1 MVSKKWIAGAC
12 SVLLVLLLIAGG
24 AAVAADLGGAD
35 DPLVSLSYIEQLIPQ
50 LNENIEKII
59 DEKIDAF
66 DTSLD
71 EKIAQVDQSIDEKIS
86 RFEEQYAAGFADEEF
101 IAKVAAAL
109 ADKGLSTG
117 TSGGDTT
124 GDGSGE
130 TSTPVSGE
138 GYLFKVVD
146 VSAGQTLIG
155 EVGTEILWRIGT
167 GTCSSP
173 GSPGLIDITTGS
185 DLAAGGQLQQNHV
198 YVVTV
203 RDRGFKATS
212 NCKALIKGPYSI
224 Q

>member
-1 MVSKKWIAGAC
+1 MVSKKWITGAC

-24 AAVAADLGGAD
+24 AAIASDLGGAD

-59 DEKIDAF
+59 DEKIAEF

-71 EKIAQVDQSIDEKIS
+71 EKITQVDLSIDEKIG
-86 RFEEQYAAGFADEEF
+86 RFEEQYAAGFADEAF
-101 IAKVAAAL
+101 IGKVADAI
-109 ADKGLSTG
+109 ADKGLSIGTG
-117 TSGGDTT
+117 GGST
-124 GDGSGE
+124 GDGAGE
-130 TSTPVSGE
+130 TVTVSGE
-138 GYLFKVVD
+138 GYIFTVVD
-146 VSAGQTLIG
+146 ISAGQTLIG

-167 GTCSSP
+167 GTCVSP
-173 GSPGLIDITTGS
+173 GSPGLIDVTTGS

-212 NCKALIKGPYSI
+212 NCKALIKGPYTI